1 MSDITSDD
9 FGLTAN
15 NPIELISVGAQY
27 QYLNILLTDD
37 GKDILYE
44 RVGTVTHSDGE
55 TIIDVYNIYSKK
67 ILGKKKIVTLYISG
81 YRYENTMVA
90 PKGFRFMTDEEF
102 KNRH

>member
-1 MSDITSDD
+1 MGMKILNKKYFESMKKYRDD
-9 FGLTAN
+9 N
-15 NPIELISVGAQY
+15 NLQNE
-27 QYLNILLTDD
+27 LTDD

-44 RVGTVTHSDGE
+44 RVGTVTYSDGE

-67 ILGKKKIVTLYISG
+67 ILGKKKIATLYISG
-81 YRYENTMVA
+81 YGYENTVIA

>member
-1 MSDITSDD
+1 MGMKILNKKYFESMKKYRDD
-9 FGLTAN
+9 N
-15 NPIELISVGAQY
+15 NLQNE
-27 QYLNILLTDD
+27 LTDD

-67 ILGKKKIVTLYISG
+67 ILGKKKIATLYISG
-81 YRYENTMVA
+81 YGYENTVIA

>member
-1 MSDITSDD
+1 M
-9 FGLTAN
+9 
-15 NPIELISVGAQY
+15 
-27 QYLNILLTDD
+27 
-37 GKDILYE
+37 YE
-44 RVGTVTHSDGE
+44 RVESVTHSDGGI
-55 TIIDVYNIYSKK
+55 IIDVYNIYSKK

>member
-1 MSDITSDD
+1 MGMKILNKKYFESMKKYRDD
-9 FGLTAN
+9 DNLQN
-15 NPIELISVGAQY
+15 E
-27 QYLNILLTDD
+27 LTDD

-67 ILGKKKIVTLYISG
+67 ILGKKKIATLYISG
-81 YRYENTMVA
+81 YGYENTVIA

>member
-1 MSDITSDD
+1 MGMKILNKKYFESMKKYRDD
-9 FGLTAN
+9 N
-15 NPIELISVGAQY
+15 NLQNE
-27 QYLNILLTDD
+27 LTDE
-37 GKDILYE
+37 GQDILYE

-67 ILGKKKIVTLYISG
+67 ILGKKKIATLYISG
-81 YRYENTMVA
+81 YGYENTVIV